1 MKTGQTRN
9 RRSGVEDRWH
19 LSGKYVIDPE
29 TDKKDK
35 VRSKAYGKGSR
46 WRARYVD
53 ADAGEHEKLFGT
65 KSEAQAWLDDQAAAL
80 VGGTHVAPRDAA
92 LTFHQ
97 WAEQWIAGYAV
108 NRKSTLRQAKSHVKR
123 IEETFGDTPIRDIRP
138 STVKTWV
145 AALQRDGMAA
155 STVHAYHSR
164 LKRILDDAV
173 HDGYLPRNPC
183 SKRTAPPMGKSKVY
197 VATTEQVWAVH
208 DAMPAHYRAAVLLGA
223 FAGLRV
229 SETVALRTREDVDY
243 IRGIVHP
250 REQWT
255 TDNERSPLKTE
266 GSEAPIPIPNE
277 LALQLAASVK
287 QWPGETVVT
296 DGATGARVGP
306 WRIEAAIRDVRGKV
320 DGLPGTFVFHDL
332 RHYFASALIAGG
344 ADIKTVQA
352 RMRHAKASTTLDV
365 YGHMFPDAD
374 ESTRAVIAGII
385 SARVESTAGDL
396 RAVDQE

>member
-1 MKTGQTRN
+1 MPQARN
-9 RRSGVEDRWH
+9 RRAGVEDRW
-19 LSGKYVIDPE
+19 
-29 TDKKDK
+29 
-35 VRSKAYGKGSR
+35 RKADGTPSAKAGKGSR

-53 ADAGEHEKLFGT
+53 AAGGEHEKLFAR
-65 KSEAQAWLDDQAAAL
+65 KVDAQKWLDGQTAAI

-92 LTFHQ
+92 LTFHE
-97 WAEQWIAGYAV
+97 WAEQWLAGYAV

-138 STVKTWV
+138 SSVKTWV
-145 AALQRDGMAA
+145 AALQREGMAA

-164 LKRILDDAV
+164 LRRILDDAV

-197 VATTEQVWAVH
+197 VATTEQVWAVA
-208 DAMPAHYRAAVLLGA
+208 DAVPAHYRAAVLLGA

-229 SETVALRTREDVDY
+229 SEAVAVRTHEDVDF

-255 TDNERSPLKTE
+255 ADDPRSPLKTE
-266 GSEAPIPIPNE
+266 GSEAPVPIPNE
-277 LALQLAASVK
+277 LALELAASVK
-287 QWPGETVVT
+287 RWPGETLVT

-306 WRIEAAIRDVRGKV
+306 WRIEAAIRNARGTV
-320 DGLPGTFVFHDL
+320 EGLPETFVFHDL

-352 RMRHAKASTTLDV
+352 RLRHAKASTTLDV
-365 YGHMFPDAD
+365 YGHLFPDAD
-374 ESTRAVIAGII
+374 ESTRAVIAGIFK
-385 SARVESTAGDL
+385 ARADSLRTAAGQL
-396 RAVDQE
+396 RATDQE